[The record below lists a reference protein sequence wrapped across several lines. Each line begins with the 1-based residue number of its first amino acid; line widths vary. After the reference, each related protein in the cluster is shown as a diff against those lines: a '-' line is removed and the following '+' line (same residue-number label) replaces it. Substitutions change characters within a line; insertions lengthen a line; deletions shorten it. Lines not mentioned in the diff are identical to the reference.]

1 MAVTEGSTQRKPAI
15 EDHPLIRAM
24 PEVPDDLAGRARARG
39 WPDGLLERALG
50 LRVQRSDIE
59 IWLTNPRSTPQEV
72 AGQLGVL
79 ERLFDGALRVREAT
93 WRDGEALADLYAN
106 AAETVGDWR
115 LVVERG
121 PNPFAQF
128 RLQEHPNLQVVECRG
143 VFLAAGA
150 HACRNSFVDG
160 ERIALHFMSAWRVRE
175 EFRGYGLSRV
185 LQSAAGPGTAWFG
198 PVTYWYERIGNASQ
212 GWLDKMRT
220 MAESRDNK
228 VDGLSASVHL
238 LPPVAG
244 DAGVDGSPFRI
255 RPARPDDLTR
265 CIELVNATHEGLD
278 LFRPYSLDF
287 LESRLDDPSWGP
299 KPTFI
304 PRVYG
309 WDDFRVVEAPDGTII
324 ACGGLWDRGRDVREV
339 WSNPTTGEQRE
350 VTTTALLDWG
360 HAPGRADA
368 MGVLIRRFLSR
379 TAELGRNQML
389 APLEYAPD
397 VLCELDDLRPSAETR
412 ALRCMGFNDE
422 SLRVEAHPTRP
433 YTDLAYW

>member
-1 MAVTEGSTQRKPAI
+1 VAVTEGATHRQRSI
-15 EDHPLIRAM
+15 DDHPLIRAV
-24 PEVPDDLAGRARARG
+24 PEVPADLAAKALERG
-39 WPDGLLERALG
+39 WPEGLLERAVE

-59 IWLTNPRSTPQEV
+59 LWLRNPRSSPQEI

-79 ERLFDGALRVREAT
+79 AQLFDGALRVREAT

-106 AAETVGDWR
+106 AAESVGDWR

-143 VFLAAGA
+143 VFLAAAA
-150 HACRNSFVDG
+150 HACRNSLVAG

-220 MAESRDNK
+220 AAESRDNK

-238 LPPVAG
+238 FPPDDRGAPVAQ
-244 DAGVDGSPFRI
+244 SRWRI
-255 RPARPDDLTR
+255 RPARPDDLPR
-265 CIELVNATHEGLD
+265 CIELVNATHGDLD
-278 LFRPYSLDF
+278 LFRPYTLDF

-299 KPTFI
+299 KPAFI

-309 WDDFRVVEAPDGTII
+309 WDDYRVLEDDHGTIV

-339 WSNPTTGEQRE
+339 WSNATTGEQRT
-350 VTTTALLDWG
+350 VTASALLDWG
-360 HAPGRADA
+360 YARGQADTMA
-368 MGVLIRRFLSR
+368 DLIRHFLAR
-379 TAELGRNQML
+379 TAQLDRNQML

-397 VLCELDDLRPSAETR
+397 VLEALADLRPSTETR

-422 SLRVEAHPTRP
+422 TLRVEVHPTRP